1 MNGFKEM
8 KQMEKE
14 NYTVDFKNVKDSYD
28 MHRIFKESMDF
39 PYYYGHNLDA
49 LWDCLTDLLC
59 YDIIIRILNFDILQQ
74 AAPEHSEKVYEL
86 MCELKHCYGDEFY
99 DTVHIFIDRN
109 GVTEEI
115 K

>member
-1 MNGFKEM
+1 
-8 KQMEKE
+8 MEKE

-59 YDIIIRILNFDILQQ
+59 YDITIRILHFDDLQK
-74 AAPEHSEKVYEL
+74 ADVLLSEKVYETL
-86 MCELKHCYGDEFY
+86 CELKHCDDDDCY

-115 K
+115 R

>member
-1 MNGFKEM
+1 
-8 KQMEKE
+8 MEKE

-49 LWDCLTDLLC
+49 LWDCLTDLWWHGVVIYIKHFECLEKA
-59 YDIIIRILNFDILQQ
+59 DVET
-74 AAPEHSEKVYEL
+74 AKKVYEIL
-86 MCELKHCYGDEFY
+86 ERLKHCYEDCEN
-99 DTVHIFIDRN
+99 TANIFIDRN

>member
-1 MNGFKEM
+1 
-8 KQMEKE
+8 MEKE

-59 YDIIIRILNFDILQQ
+59 YDITIRILHFDDLQKADAQEAAIVHKIL
-74 AAPEHSEKVYEL
+74 HR
-86 MCELKHCYGDEFY
+86 LKHCDDDDCY

-115 K
+115 R

>member
-1 MNGFKEM
+1 
-8 KQMEKE
+8 MEKE

-28 MHRIFKESMDF
+28 MHRIFKESMNF

-59 YDIIIRILNFDILQQ
+59 YDITIRILHFDDLQKADAQEAAIVYKIL
-74 AAPEHSEKVYEL
+74 HR
-86 MCELKHCYGDEFY
+86 LKHCYGDEFC